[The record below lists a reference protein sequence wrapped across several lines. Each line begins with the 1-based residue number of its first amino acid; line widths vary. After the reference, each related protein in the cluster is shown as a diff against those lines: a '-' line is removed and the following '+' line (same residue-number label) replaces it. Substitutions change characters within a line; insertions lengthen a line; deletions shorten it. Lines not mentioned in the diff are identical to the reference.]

1 MRSVQRVATLALLMF
16 SATVVARQDKQDA
29 YDDQLRR
36 GDILVSQRNYEEA
49 LKEYKKAYALTNKTS
64 LEAALGMAVAY
75 RGLGA
80 HKNVVDLLSNEAMKL
95 AGDDAKNKA
104 KVYNLRGAA
113 LVALAEKPNDKRF
126 ADAEADFRAALAAN
140 PELYS
145 AQLNLGITLLKQ
157 ERDEDGRR
165 ELQLYVDRAPKG
177 PDTADALRMIEEPR
191 RARETFAP
199 DFSFTSKDGEF
210 ISLEERTAIAN
221 RANADLFLSIHANA
235 SPNPA
240 ARGIETYFL
249 NFAQNKD
256 AEAIATRENSGSGRT
271 LHSLTDIVR
280 TITLNDKI
288 DESRNLALS
297 VQSAMYASLRRSNK
311 QAKSLGVKQAPFQVL
326 IGATMPSVLA
336 EISFMTNEREGALLK
351 SDKYREQIASALY
364 DGLVDYRR
372 SLKTS
377 TANTR
382 AAKGAD

>member
-16 SATVVARQDKQDA
+16 STSVVAQQDKQDA

-210 ISLEERTAIAN
+210 ISLE
-221 RANADLFLSIHANA
+221 DLKGKTVVLDFWGTWCH
-235 SPNPA
+235 PCVM
-240 ARGIETYFL
+240 
-249 NFAQNKD
+249 
-256 AEAIATRENSGSGRT
+256 AT
-271 LHSLTDIVR
+271 
-280 TITLNDKI
+280 
-288 DESRNLALS
+288 
-297 VQSAMYASLRRSNK
+297 
-311 QAKSLGVKQAPFQVL
+311 P
-326 IGATMPSVLA
+326 
-336 EISFMTNEREGALLK
+336 
-351 SDKYREQIASALY
+351 
-364 DGLVDYRR
+364 GLVKLQKKFAEEPVVFISVAENDREDQWAAYIEKNKMVWPQFFDKTRKLVRPFGITSYPTYILIDGDGVVRWRHFGYGMDTDGAVESEIKKTLKRR
-372 SLKTS
+372 
-377 TANTR
+377 
-382 AAKGAD
+382 